1 MVAGGVHAQLVC
13 PKWNSDRDWG
23 CQEATHFKNL
33 LTSTVT
39 SGIVTNK
46 KGLIFETRNVF
57 KFLIC
62 NDNLVVANQGLE
74 PRTCGL

>member
-1 MVAGGVHAQLVC
+1 GDQ
-13 PKWNSDRDWG
+13 G
-23 CQEATHFKNL
+23 CQSARHSKNL
-33 LTSTVT
+33 LTSVVT
-39 SGIVTNK
+39 SRIVTNK

-74 PRTCGL
+74 PRTCGMIDSNSKFT